1 VSARRRLPEPDG
13 TVRIAPSL
21 LAADFGRLADS
32 VAAMEKAGCDWVS
45 VDVMD
50 GHFVPNLSFG
60 PDLVK
65 SLRPKTQ
72 AAIDAHLMVTD
83 PLRFAAP
90 FVDAGADLVIAHVE
104 ACDGRA
110 WIREIHSRGA
120 LAGLAIKPA
129 TPVEKLVPYLDELDL
144 ALVMT
149 VEPGFGGQAF
159 RQDMMP
165 KLRSLRE
172 AAESRKSKA
181 WIMVDGGVNDQTVIQ
196 AAEAGADAFVAGTS
210 VFRAKDPG
218 EAFRSLRQRAQ
229 EAFDRRLHGSR
240 H

>member
-1 VSARRRLPEPDG
+1 MAL
-13 TVRIAPSL
+13 
-21 LAADFGRLADS
+21 
-32 VAAMEKAGCDWVS
+32 
-45 VDVMD
+45 
-50 GHFVPNLSFG
+50 
-60 PDLVK
+60 
-65 SLRPKTQ
+65 
-72 AAIDAHLMVTD
+72 DAHLMVTD
-83 PLRFAAP
+83 PEKFAGP

-104 ACDGRA
+104 ACRDPRA
-110 WIREIHSRGA
+110 WIRDIRQRGA

-129 TPVEKLVPYLDELDL
+129 TSAEKIEPFLDDLDL

-159 RQDMMP
+159 RADMMP

-172 AAESRKSKA
+172 AAQRRRSKA
-181 WIMVDGGVNDQTVIQ
+181 WIMVDGGVNEETVVQ

-218 EAFRSLRQRAQ
+218 EAFRNLRQRAQ